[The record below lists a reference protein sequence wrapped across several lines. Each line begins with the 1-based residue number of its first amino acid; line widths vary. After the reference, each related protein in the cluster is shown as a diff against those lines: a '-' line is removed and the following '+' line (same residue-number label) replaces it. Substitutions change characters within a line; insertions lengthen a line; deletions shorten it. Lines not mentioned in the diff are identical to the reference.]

1 MNSNEVRRLVNDLP
15 DLEVPEGLASSIDLR
30 IANAARRAPAKE
42 SKRQHGWTILL
53 TGGAGGLGVQLYAML
68 TGRLGFD
75 LAEPIL
81 QGWTQRL
88 FDLKEADASL
98 LVLAAALLI
107 YVAVLFRLRRD

>member
-1 MNSNEVRRLVNDLP
+1 
-15 DLEVPEGLASSIDLR
+15 
-30 IANAARRAPAKE
+30 
-42 SKRQHGWTILL
+42 
-53 TGGAGGLGVQLYAML
+53 ML

-98 LVLAAALLI
+98 LVLAAGLLI
-107 YVAVLFRLRRD
+107 YVAGLFRLRRD